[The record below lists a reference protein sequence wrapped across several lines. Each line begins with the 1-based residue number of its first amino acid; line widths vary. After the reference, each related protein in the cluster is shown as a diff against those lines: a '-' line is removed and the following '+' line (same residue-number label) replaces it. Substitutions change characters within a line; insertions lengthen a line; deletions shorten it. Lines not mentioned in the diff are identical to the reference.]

1 MPGERGE
8 AMSAHVCS
16 MTGFGEARGPLS
28 DRRAAEVRLASL
40 NGRYLEIHIRTQPRL
55 DTSELETAIRTVLA
69 EKLQRGRVSVSIA
82 LQPLPG
88 QGEGL
93 GFHWEVL
100 EELQRELARRPAGL
114 ELAPPSLRDL
124 LALPGF
130 CGNGEGALEG
140 EERTALLGLLAQ
152 ARDNLVAA
160 RADEGAAI
168 LPVLAADIDLLAD
181 FAGWLEAI
189 NATVRDALLAR
200 LRARLAEVLPPGS
213 LPEDRLLLE
222 VALAADRA
230 DVAEEAQ
237 RIASH
242 VGQARRL
249 LAQGGAVG
257 KRLEFVLQELLR
269 EVNTAASKCREGGM
283 GERVVE
289 AKAALERLREQVAN
303 LE

>member
-1 MPGERGE
+1 
-8 AMSAHVCS
+8 MSGHVCS

-40 NGRYLEIHIRTQPRL
+40 NGRFLEIHIRTQPRL
-55 DTSELETAIRTVLA
+55 DTSELEAAIRAVLA
-69 EKLQRGRVSVSIA
+69 EKLQRGRVSLSIT

-100 EELQRELARRPAGL
+100 EELQRELDRRPAGL

-130 CGNGEGALEG
+130 CGNGEPALEG
-140 EERTALLGLLAQ
+140 EERAALLGLLAQ
-152 ARDNLVAA
+152 ARDHLVAA
-160 RADEGAAI
+160 RAAEGAAV
-168 LPVLAADIDLLAD
+168 LPVLAADIDLLAE
-181 FAGWLEAI
+181 FAAWLGEI
-189 NATVRDALLAR
+189 NATVRDSLLAR
-200 LRARLAEVLPPGS
+200 LRARLADVLPPGS

-249 LAQGGAVG
+249 LAEGGAVG

-289 AKAALERLREQVAN
+289 AKAALERLREQVGN